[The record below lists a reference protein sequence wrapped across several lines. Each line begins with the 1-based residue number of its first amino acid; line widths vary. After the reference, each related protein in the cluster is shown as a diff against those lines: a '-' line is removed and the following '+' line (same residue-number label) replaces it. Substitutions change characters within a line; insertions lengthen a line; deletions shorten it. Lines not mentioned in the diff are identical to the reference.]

1 MAIQSFADPVTRAL
15 YHGFDRKARRVPSDV
30 RRRALRKLAVRDAA
44 GTLEDLRCAPG
55 NRLEL
60 LRGSKDPYS
69 IRVNDQWRIVFLW
82 TKAGPA
88 DVSLL
93 DYH

>member
-1 MAIQSFADPVTRAL
+1 MPIQSFADPVTRAL
-15 YHGFDRKARRVPSDV
+15 YHGLGQRARRVPSDV
-30 RRRALRKLAVRDAA
+30 RRWALRKLAVLDAA
-44 GTLEDLRCAPG
+44 GSLEDLRCPPG

-60 LRGSKDPYS
+60 LRGSKDLYS